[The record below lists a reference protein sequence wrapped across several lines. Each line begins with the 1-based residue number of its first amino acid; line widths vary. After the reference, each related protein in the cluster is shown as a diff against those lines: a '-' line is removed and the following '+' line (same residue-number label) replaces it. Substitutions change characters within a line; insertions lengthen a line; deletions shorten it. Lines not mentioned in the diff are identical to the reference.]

1 MPKGL
6 LAQWRRRIVARG
18 LAAAVLLA
26 VPVGVAAAIGFGTS
40 LSGLS
45 EGLGALASGPARSQA
60 EPDGDRDPLDSAISA
75 VATAT
80 TGGRGGGQADAPGTG
95 VPVGGGGGDGDS
107 PSGGSTPDE
116 PPFAPEASGGTSG
129 TDEPGTAPEVDVP
142 NSAPVTDPVGG
153 LLDGLGG
160 AVDGLLGRH

>member
-6 LAQWRRRIVARG
+6 LAQWRRGIVARG

-26 VPVGVAAAIGFGTS
+26 VPVGVAATIGFGTS

-60 EPDGDRDPLDSAISA
+60 EPDTDRDAIDSAISA
-75 VATAT
+75 LASAT
-80 TGGRGGGQADAPGTG
+80 TGGSGGGQAGAPGPG
-95 VPVGGGGGDGDS
+95 VPVGGGGDGGA
-107 PSGGSTPDE
+107 PSGGSTPDDAA
-116 PPFAPEASGGTSG
+116 PAPEASGGTSG
-129 TDEPGTAPEVDVP
+129 TEEPVTVPEVDVP
-142 NSAPVTDPVGG
+142 NSGTDPIGG

-160 AVDGLLGRH
+160 AIDGLLGRP

>member
-6 LAQWRRRIVARG
+6 LAQWRRGIVARG

-26 VPVGVAAAIGFGTS
+26 VPVGVAATIGFGTS

-45 EGLGALASGPARSQA
+45 EGLGALASGPSRSQA
-60 EPDGDRDPLDSAISA
+60 EPVADRDPIDSAISA

-80 TGGRGGGQADAPGTG
+80 ADGRGGAPAGGAPGL
-95 VPVGGGGGDGDS
+95 PGGGGGT
-107 PSGGSTPDE
+107 PTGGATPNE
-116 PPFAPEASGGTSG
+116 APTAPEASGGTSG
-129 TDEPGTAPEVDVP
+129 GDEGVDLPGVDTP
-142 NSAPVTDPVGG
+142 SSGPGTDPVGD

-160 AVDGLLGRH
+160 AINGVFGQQP